1 MAKDYREVETKFDVD
16 AETPVPTL
24 DQLPG
29 VVAAESPVEHELEAT
44 YYDTS
49 GLALTRASIT
59 LRRRTGGEDAGWH
72 LKLPSVDGR
81 LEVQLPLARGT
92 RTVPKAFRQIVHGFV
107 RGQPMAPIAML
118 RTERSV
124 RRLRDGRGDVL
135 AEFADDRVVAE
146 TPAAATADPRVETWR
161 EWEVELVEGDRRL
174 LAKAEK
180 LLTREGGRV
189 AAWPSKL
196 ARALGERMPD
206 PAYEPLPVRGRKTP
220 ARNVVHARLVEQLVE
235 IRRRDPMVRQ
245 DMPDAVHKMRVAIR
259 RLRTALAVYRPV
271 LDGEVTDPLRDEL
284 RWLSGA
290 LGEARDAEVVRDRLL
305 GLVAALDPRLVRG
318 PVRRRVRS
326 ELDGRYRTA
335 LAHAVGAM
343 ESPRYFLLL
352 DQLDALLDEPPWTER
367 ADRPAKDVLTG
378 GVRRTW
384 KRLRRSV
391 AAAAASQDPAERDLR
406 LHEVRKAAKRAR
418 YAAEPLV
425 PLFGADAEAF
435 VRAAKRVQTAL
446 GDHQDSIV
454 GQAELIRLADQA
466 SRAGENAFT
475 FGVLYAREQEDA
487 AATAAQFGEVW
498 TAAGNK
504 QLRSWLS

>member
-1 MAKDYREVETKFDVD
+1 
-16 AETPVPTL
+16 
-24 DQLPG
+24 
-29 VVAAESPVEHELEAT
+29 
-44 YYDTS
+44 
-49 GLALTRASIT
+49 
-59 LRRRTGGEDAGWH
+59 
-72 LKLPSVDGR
+72 
-81 LEVQLPLARGT
+81 
-92 RTVPKAFRQIVHGFV
+92 
-107 RGQPMAPIAML
+107 
-118 RTERSV
+118 
-124 RRLRDGRGDVL
+124 
-135 AEFADDRVVAE
+135 
-146 TPAAATADPRVETWR
+146 
-161 EWEVELVEGDRRL
+161 
-174 LAKAEK
+174 
-180 LLTREGGRV
+180 
-189 AAWPSKL
+189 
-196 ARALGERMPD
+196 MPD

-454 GQAELIRLADQA
+454 GQAELIRLADHA